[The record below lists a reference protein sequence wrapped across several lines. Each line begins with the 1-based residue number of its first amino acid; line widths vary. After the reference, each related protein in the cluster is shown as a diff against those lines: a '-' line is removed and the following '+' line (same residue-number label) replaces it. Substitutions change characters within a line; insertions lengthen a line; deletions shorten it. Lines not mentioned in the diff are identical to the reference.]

1 MFLRGLTGSRN
12 GIRGS
17 GRVVD
22 NGFTAAR
29 SEGKQQG
36 VTPMGML
43 KRMKDMRDMV
53 EAAPGMVAQAQQ
65 LGAQAQ
71 QMAAAQQ
78 AAYQV
83 QAGQAVGAQPGG
95 FAEGADFDP
104 IAGVSIEQF
113 ASVSKGVAAFG
124 YDPTKLPE
132 IAASK
137 GISASDW
144 QTAHQGWNERIKRN
158 RAVAQRFNQ
167 LYRVA

>member
-1 MFLRGLTGSRN
+1 
-12 GIRGS
+12 
-17 GRVVD
+17 
-22 NGFTAAR
+22 
-29 SEGKQQG
+29 
-36 VTPMGML
+36 MGML

-65 LGAQAQ
+65 LSAQAQ

-78 AAYQV
+78 AAYQA
-83 QAGQAVGAQPGG
+83 QAAQAGAQPGG

-113 ASVSKGVAAFG
+113 ASVSKSVAAFG

-137 GISASDW
+137 GISATDW
-144 QTAHQGWNERIKRN
+144 QTAHEGWNERIKRN

-167 LYRVA
+167 LYRAS

>member
-1 MFLRGLTGSRN
+1 MCLRGPFGPRN
-12 GIRGS
+12 ANQGLGPRHRYRGQRRR
-17 GRVVD
+17 GPE
-22 NGFTAAR
+22 T
-29 SEGKQQG
+29 QG
-36 VTPMGML
+36 VRPMGML

-65 LGAQAQ
+65 LSAQAQ

-78 AAYQV
+78 AAYQA
-83 QAGQAVGAQPGG
+83 QAGQAFGAQPGG

-124 YDPTKLPE
+124 YDPAKLPE

-137 GISASDW
+137 GIATADW
-144 QTAHQGWNERIKRN
+144 QSAHQGWNERIKRN

-167 LYRVA
+167 LYRAA

>member
-1 MFLRGLTGSRN
+1 
-12 GIRGS
+12 
-17 GRVVD
+17 
-22 NGFTAAR
+22 
-29 SEGKQQG
+29 
-36 VTPMGML
+36 MGML

-65 LGAQAQ
+65 LSAQAQ

-78 AAYQV
+78 AAYQA
-83 QAGQAVGAQPGG
+83 QAGLAAGAQPAAG
-95 FAEGADFDP
+95 GADFEP

-113 ASVSKGVAAFG
+113 AAVSKGVAAFG

-132 IAASK
+132 IAASR
-137 GISASDW
+137 GIAPADW

-167 LYRVA
+167 LYRAA

>member
-1 MFLRGLTGSRN
+1 
-12 GIRGS
+12 
-17 GRVVD
+17 
-22 NGFTAAR
+22 
-29 SEGKQQG
+29 
-36 VTPMGML
+36 MGML
-43 KRMKDMRDMV
+43 KRMKDMKDMI

-78 AAYQV
+78 AAYQA
-83 QAGQAVGAQPGG
+83 QAARAPGAQPGG
-95 FAEGADFDP
+95 AETGADFEP
-104 IAGVSIEQF
+104 IAGVSIEEF
-113 ASVSKGVAAFG
+113 AAVSKGVAAFG

-137 GISASDW
+137 GIEAAAW

-167 LYRVA
+167 LYRVS